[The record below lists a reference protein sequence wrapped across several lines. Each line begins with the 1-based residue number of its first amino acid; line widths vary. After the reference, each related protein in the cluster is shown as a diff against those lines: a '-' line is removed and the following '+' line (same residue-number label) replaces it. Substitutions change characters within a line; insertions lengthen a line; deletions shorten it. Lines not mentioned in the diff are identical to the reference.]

1 MRIALICN
9 PVSGRG
15 RSRRLESRLVRALE
29 HEGHNV
35 MFHCTRGPGDATDWT
50 RDNGDAAD
58 RIVVLGGD
66 GTLNEVLNGLED
78 PSKIPLSQ
86 LATGTANL
94 LAHDLGL
101 PGTPEAFA
109 RMVGDGIVLRLDMGL
124 IGERRFLLVVSAGFD
139 AMVVRE
145 IARTRTTTLGYL
157 GYSAPIL
164 RALRG
169 YAPPRITVEV
179 DDGPAVEGQLVIVS
193 NTRNY
198 GGLFTMADRA
208 SCDSGHL
215 DICVLSNGSIWGLVR
230 AGVAGLTGGLS
241 GRDDV
246 AYITGKRVRVRTD
259 EPVPYEVDG
268 DAVGETPLEIQL
280 RPAHVPFVVP
290 VGTV

>member
-1 MRIALICN
+1 
-9 PVSGRG
+9 
-15 RSRRLESRLVRALE
+15 
-29 HEGHNV
+29 
-35 MFHCTRGPGDATDWT
+35 
-50 RDNGDAAD
+50 
-58 RIVVLGGD
+58 
-66 GTLNEVLNGLED
+66 
-78 PSKIPLSQ
+78 
-86 LATGTANL
+86 
-94 LAHDLGL
+94 
-101 PGTPEAFA
+101 
-109 RMVGDGIVLRLDMGL
+109 
-124 IGERRFLLVVSAGFD
+124 
-139 AMVVRE
+139 MVVRE
-145 IARTRTTTLGYL
+145 IARTRTATLGYW
-157 GYSAPIL
+157 GYARPVL

-169 YAPPRITVEV
+169 YVPPRITVEV
-179 DDGPAVEGQLVIVS
+179 DDRPAIEGQLVVVS

-208 SCDSGHL
+208 RCDSGHL

-246 AYITGKRVRVRTD
+246 AYITGSRVRVRAE